1 MFDRI
6 LVPLDGSIIAEQVF
20 PAVSELAT
28 GFNPEIHIVGVCE
41 TGDIDETRPYQA
53 YLDNK
58 LEQIKSKLAGSKAS
72 VKLALLSGKP
82 AEKILKYAE
91 VEKIE
96 LVIMSSHG
104 RSGIMP
110 WSLGSTVNKVINK
123 AGIPLIV
130 VRSKEIPDD
139 TRLFSRIVVPMDG
152 SDKSTGVL
160 PFIKA
165 IAAKIPT
172 HIYIIRVIEGGRH
185 IHTIGGLDYIR
196 FEDRDIASAQNNAKK
211 YLQNICLELAGSTAE
226 VSCDVRTGDAAK
238 EIIRYANENEG
249 SLIIMSSHGHSSV
262 ETWVMG
268 SVTSKITEVSQQS
281 IWLIPPHPK
290 SGNK

>member
-20 PAVSELAT
+20 PAVSELAD
-28 GFNPEIHIVGVCE
+28 GFSPEIHLVGVCE
-41 TGDIDETRPYQA
+41 TGVMEEKNSYQA
-53 YLDNK
+53 YLNNK
-58 LEQIKSKLAGSKAS
+58 LEQLKNSLAKSQAS
-72 VKLALLSGKP
+72 VKLVVLEGKP

-96 LVIMSSHG
+96 LMIMSSHG

-130 VRSKEIPDD
+130 IRAKEIPDY
-139 TRLFSRIVVPMDG
+139 TRLFSRIIVPLDG
-152 SDKSTGVL
+152 SEKSTGVL

-165 IAAKIPT
+165 ITAKIPAQ
-172 HIYIIRVIEGGRH
+172 IYFIRVMEGGRH

-211 YLQNICLELAGSTAE
+211 YLQNICRDFSGATTE
-226 VSCDVRTGDAAK
+226 VNCEVRTGDGAK
-238 EIIRYANENEG
+238 EIIKYANEKEG
-249 SLIIMSSHGHSSV
+249 SLIILSGHGHSSV
-262 ETWVMG
+262 ENWVMG

-281 IWLIPPHPK
+281 IWLIPPAPK
-290 SGNK
+290 SNYK